1 MSQLAEILS
10 SRARAEIFRLLFGLN
25 SGELHMR
32 EIERRSGL
40 SIGAVQREL
49 RKLLRLDLV
58 SARKDGNRTYY
69 QPNERHPLFPDIR
82 NLVLKTSGL
91 VDVLRESLGDLDI
104 SAALVFGSI
113 GRGEEDGQSD
123 VDLMVI
129 GNTGLRKLSEAL
141 SGVPERIGREVNPHA
156 LSPAE
161 FRRRLRRGDHLATR
175 AMESPKLFVIGT
187 GHELAAM
194 GE

>member
-10 SRARAEIFRLLFGLN
+10 SRVRAEIFRMLFGLGSN
-25 SGELHMR
+25 ELHMR
-32 EIERRSGL
+32 EIQRQSGL

-69 QPNERHPLFPDIR
+69 GPNEDHPLSPDIR
-82 NLVLKTSGL
+82 NLVLKTCGL
-91 VDVLRESLGDLDI
+91 ADLLRERLEGLDLR
-104 SAALVFGSI
+104 SAFVFGSFA
-113 GRGEEDGQSD
+113 RGEEDGQSD

-129 GNTGLRKLSEAL
+129 GSIGLRKLSESL
-141 SGVPERIGREVNPHA
+141 SGVPERLGREVNPHA
-156 LSPAE
+156 LTHAE
-161 FRRRLRRGDHLATR
+161 FRKRVRQGDHLATR
-175 AMESPKLFVIGT
+175 VMESPKLFIIGT
-187 GHELAAM
+187 ENEFASM